1 MNKFKNDP
9 LKGLIYSL
17 MSTILLSTNFI
28 TAKYALE
35 GFNPETFS
43 LLWTLSASIYSL
55 TLIFLTNNF
64 KKIFI
69 PGKIHNKIILIGLV
83 TGIGMILGWS
93 GLARLDPS
101 FASFLARFRPVIT
114 ILLSI
119 IFLKERFIASEII
132 PILIIITGAFVS
144 AIGRWDT
151 IGVGMI
157 LVLLSACMASVQMLI
172 AKMIVNIHRVP
183 SIILSFYRV
192 FIAFIIILLWNIIT
206 GKMKFDV
213 QPNYYQVTFLGAF
226 LGPCLSWI
234 LMYASYSHWDLSRSS
249 IIHMSQPLFVL
260 PMAYFILRRLPATRG
275 LYGGVLILIGAFWLT
290 WIQFA
295 ERRKMETIGKIE
307 FP

>member
-132 PILIIITGAFVS
+132 PILII
-144 AIGRWDT
+144 
-151 IGVGMI
+151 
-157 LVLLSACMASVQMLI
+157 
-172 AKMIVNIHRVP
+172 
-183 SIILSFYRV
+183 
-192 FIAFIIILLWNIIT
+192 
-206 GKMKFDV
+206 
-213 QPNYYQVTFLGAF
+213 
-226 LGPCLSWI
+226 
-234 LMYASYSHWDLSRSS
+234 
-249 IIHMSQPLFVL
+249 
-260 PMAYFILRRLPATRG
+260 
-275 LYGGVLILIGAFWLT
+275 
-290 WIQFA
+290 
-295 ERRKMETIGKIE
+295 
-307 FP
+307 